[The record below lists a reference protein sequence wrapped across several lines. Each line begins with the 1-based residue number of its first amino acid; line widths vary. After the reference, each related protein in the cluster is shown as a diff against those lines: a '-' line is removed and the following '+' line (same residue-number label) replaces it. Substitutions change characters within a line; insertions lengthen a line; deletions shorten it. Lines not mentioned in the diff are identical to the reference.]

1 MVRPLSPDQWPA
13 ATDDE
18 RADGWRERR
27 FDRRHPHR
35 AFGRRA
41 GDRSQPAY
49 NAEAL
54 ADLLMDLRMDG
65 PAADGATY
73 QDTMRHYAHIIL
85 ARMEEA

>member
-27 FDRRHPHR
+27 FDRRD
-35 AFGRRA
+35 RR
-41 GDRSQPAY
+41 RLAY
-49 NAEAL
+49 SSEAL

-65 PAADGATY
+65 LAADGATY